1 MAVTADLVAVAF
13 ARFASPNPDG
23 LAFVSQN
30 LGLAAAAGE
39 APVGRSWSDNGIEI
53 TWKPGGGWQFT
64 DRHGAVLHR
73 FTERAIGDLGP
84 SGPSGL
90 NQSSGVST

>member
-53 TWKPGGGWQFT
+53 SPGNP
-64 DRHGAVLHR
+64 AVAGNSPTVTALSC
-73 FTERAIGDLGP
+73 TAEPSEPSVSSVRAGP
-84 SGPSGL
+84 VG
-90 NQSSGVST
+90 